1 MFLMPD
7 ASSANAAASVS
18 PAWFNEAV
26 DVCFALGKILR
37 RRLIIPEGAAAVE
50 PISLLYEKRSM
61 SVAFDITEYTRK
73 FSEPFMLFVLSQ
85 TVMPAFFMRRRSL
98 SFSIALSA
106 FAFGTSPSFM
116 PSINKNLHFET

>member
-18 PAWFNEAV
+18 PEWFNEAV
-26 DVCFALGKILR
+26 DVCFALGKIPR
-37 RRLIIPEGAAAVE
+37 RRLII
-50 PISLLYEKRSM
+50 
-61 SVAFDITEYTRK
+61 RK